1 MPKFEIVEAKSWHCG
16 AMSRR
21 LRLEHQKAVAMI
33 GLNSHRELRAMFD
46 DSTFRKAW
54 LIDGRLAAVGGVTG
68 PALSSWGLVWLAFT
82 NEATKYPKAMTKE
95 ARRQIDLIMQ
105 TKHHLI
111 SSIIEGDQASE
122 RFAIF
127 LGFVPASAV
136 DNILPAESRFGRT
149 EVARQLKEIEEV
161 RVPLGTGYVK
171 LMAYRHLGA

>member
-1 MPKFEIVEAKSWHCG
+1 
-16 AMSRR
+16 
-21 LRLEHQKAVAMI
+21 
-33 GLNSHRELRAMFD
+33 
-46 DSTFRKAW
+46 
-54 LIDGRLAAVGGVTG
+54 
-68 PALSSWGLVWLAFT
+68 
-82 NEATKYPKAMTKE
+82 MTKE